1 MAGDFFSCGVSPL
14 GTAPVVFDQVAI
26 MNDRVDS
33 LLQTT
38 TDLAAELA
46 SYQIANMSFTIDPT
60 VVQSYVLRDVN
71 IDVDFDLVDTDEIG
85 DVPGISLATVSTPAL
100 PTDAPLQPAD
110 APAPAIPPSPTAYH
124 TSFGPAPVPV
134 FPTMPSYADLTSG
147 VPFPTLYPITLPGA
161 PAVNF
166 GIPFTATPPV
176 FTAEAPDAAMFD
188 YTEQDYNPLLVAEIK
203 TVLQKMYAG
212 ETGLPRVVEDAL
224 FARAAQ
230 RESETAAAAT
240 QEAFEEMASRGFTL
254 PSGMLQS
261 KLMQT
266 RQNSQNQKNNLS
278 REVMIQIHNTLI
290 DQLKFGVAQGIALE
304 NLWADLYNN
313 VQNRRLQ
320 AAQVAVNIAIS
331 VYNALVA
338 QYQAQAEVYKVEA
351 EVYATRIQAEL
362 AKLQAYGEELRAQQ
376 LIGQL
381 NQQQVDLY
389 RAQLEAI
396 ETNVRVYLADI
407 QAYTAKIEGE
417 KLKLDTYRTQIETE
431 QAKLSSSR
439 LEFDI
444 WNGQLNG
451 QELVQRAYQTRAQTY
466 LGNVQAWRTKYEAQ
480 IDRQRGEI
488 AAIEAETARYV
499 ALVQGLSAKFQAI
512 VQRGQLIVSNNTSKV
527 QKFAAES
534 TASSAYNNALSE
546 KFRML
551 NSANAQNTD
560 LALKNG
566 EINVQNA
573 LSIRET
579 MLHAL
584 QTAVQ
589 VLGQLTASMSSNV
602 NMNASVSDSTGF
614 NQACSYSTSQQIG

>member
-1 MAGDFFSCGVSPL
+1 MAGDFFSCGVSPI
-14 GTAPVVFDQVAI
+14 GAGPVIFNQVDI
-26 MNDRVDS
+26 MNNRVDS
-33 LLQTT
+33 LLQSSTA
-38 TDLAAELA
+38 LANDLA
-46 SYQIANMSFTIDPT
+46 SYQIANLSFNIDPT
-60 VVQSYVLRDVN
+60 VIQSYVLRDVN
-71 IDVDFDLVDTDEIG
+71 VNIDFDDVDTDDIG
-85 DVPGISLATVSTPAL
+85 DVPSIAPASVSTPEL

-110 APAPAIPPSPTAYH
+110 APTPSIPPSPTAYH
-124 TSFGPAPVPV
+124 PSFGPAPTPI
-134 FPTMPSYADLTSG
+134 FPTTPSYSDLTSG

-161 PAVNF
+161 PSVDF
-166 GIPFTATPPV
+166 GIPFTATPPT
-176 FTAEAPDAAMFD
+176 FTAEAPDPALFD
-188 YTEQDYNPLLVAEIK
+188 YTEQPYNALLVDEIK

-240 QEAFEEMASRGFTL
+240 QEAFEEMATRGFTL
-254 PSGMLQS
+254 PNGMLQS

-290 DQLKFGVAQGIALE
+290 DQLKFGIAQGIALE

-313 VQNRRLQ
+313 IQNRRLQ

-338 QYQAQAEVYKVEA
+338 QYQAQAEVYKIQA

-362 AKLQAYGEELRAQQ
+362 AKLQAYSEELRAQQ

-431 QAKLSSSR
+431 QSKLSSSR

-444 WNGQLNG
+444 WNGQLSG
-451 QELVQRAYQTRAQTY
+451 QELVQRAFQTRAQTY
-466 LGNVQAWRTKYEAQ
+466 LGNVQAWRTKYEVQ

-488 AAIEAETARYV
+488 AAIEAETARFV
-499 ALVQGLSAKFQAI
+499 ALVQGLAAKYNAI

-534 TASSAYNNALSE
+534 TAAGAYNTALAE

-551 NSANAQNTD
+551 NGANAQNTD

-573 LSIRET
+573 LSARET
-579 MLHAL
+579 MLHSLQVAL
-584 QTAVQ
+584 Q
-589 VLGQLTASMSSNV
+589 VLGQLAASMSSNV
-602 NMNASVSDSTGF
+602 NMNASVGDSTNF
-614 NQACSYSTSQQIG
+614 SQACSYSTSQAIG